1 MKALPSPDDVIAFWR
16 EAGSEKWFAKND
28 DFDASIRLR
37 FVELL
42 EAAQRGDLSHWEEE
56 PDGALA
62 LAIVL
67 DQFPR
72 NLFRATPRAYA
83 ADAQAR
89 GVTSRAL
96 ARGFHRRCDQEL
108 VAFLYMPLV
117 HSEDLADQERAV
129 TLFEEL
135 GLADNLRSAREHRD
149 IIARF
154 GRFPHRN
161 AMLGRSSTQQE
172 QAFLDEGGFAG

>member
-1 MKALPSPDDVIAFWR
+1 MALPTADDVIAFWR
-16 EAGSEKWFAKND
+16 EAGEEKWFAKD
-28 DFDASIRLR
+28 DAFDASIRGR
-37 FVELL
+37 FLELL
-42 EAAQRGDLSHWEEE
+42 DAAQRGDLSHWEDT
-56 PDGALA
+56 PNG
-62 LAIVL
+62 VL
-67 DQFPR
+67 DQFSR

-96 ARGFHRRCDQEL
+96 ARGFERRCDQEL
-108 VAFLYMPLV
+108 VTFLYMPLV

-129 TLFEEL
+129 SLFDAL
-135 GLADNLRSAREHRD
+135 GLPENLRSAREHRD

-161 AMLGRSSTQQE
+161 EVLGRETTPQE
-172 QAFLDEGGFAG
+172 RIFLEEGGFSG

>member
-1 MKALPSPDDVIAFWR
+1 MPLPSFDDVIAFWR
-16 EAGSEKWFAKND
+16 EAGADKWFAKD
-28 DFDASIRLR
+28 DAFDASIKER
-37 FVELL
+37 FLALL
-42 EAAQRGDLSHWEEE
+42 EAAQRGDLSHWEDT

-62 LAIVL
+62 LVIVL

-96 ARGFHRRCDQEL
+96 ARGFELRCDREL
-108 VAFLYMPLV
+108 VTFLYMPLV

-129 TLFEEL
+129 LLFEAL
-135 GLADNLRSAREHRD
+135 GLPENLRSTREHRD

-161 AMLGRSSTQQE
+161 EMLGRETTPQE
-172 QAFLDEGGFAG
+172 RIFLEEGGFSG

>member
-16 EAGSEKWFAKND
+16 GAGSDKWFAKD
-28 DFDASIRLR
+28 DEFDASIRAHFL
-37 FVELL
+37 ELVD
-42 EAAQRGDLSHWEEE
+42 AARRGDLSHWEEE
-56 PDGALA
+56 PDGVLA

-72 NLFRATPRAYA
+72 NLFRGTPRAYA
-83 ADAQAR
+83 TDAQAR

-96 ARGFHRRCDQEL
+96 ARGFERRCDQEL
-108 VAFLYMPLV
+108 VTFLYMPLS

-129 TLFEEL
+129 VLFEAL
-135 GLADNLRSAREHRD
+135 GIPKNLHSAREHRD

-161 AMLGRSSTQQE
+161 AVLGRGTTQQE
-172 QAFLDEGGFAG
+172 QIFLEEGGFAG

>member
-1 MKALPSPDDVIAFWR
+1 MDLPAADDVIAFWR
-16 EAGSEKWFAKND
+16 EAGSEKWFTKD
-28 DFDASIRLR
+28 DGFDASIRER
-37 FVELL
+37 FLELL
-42 EAAQRGDLSHWEEE
+42 GAAQRGELAAWEET

-72 NLFRATPRAYA
+72 NLFRGTHLAYA

-96 ARGFHRRCDQEL
+96 ARGFHHQCDREL
-108 VAFLYMPLV
+108 AIFLYMPLV
-117 HSEDLADQERAV
+117 HSEDLVDQEQAV
-129 TLFEEL
+129 ALFET
-135 GLADNLRSAREHRD
+135 LALDENLRSAREHRD
-149 IIARF
+149 IVARF

-161 AMLGRSSTQQE
+161 LILGRRTTPAE
-172 QAFLDEGGFAG
+172 QAFLDEGGFSG

>member
-1 MKALPSPDDVIAFWR
+1 MLLPTADDVIAFWR
-16 EAGSEKWFAKND
+16 EAGADKWFARD
-28 DFDASIRLR
+28 DAFDASIKER
-37 FVELL
+37 FLALL
-42 EAAQRGDLSHWEEE
+42 EAARRGDLSHWEDT

-62 LAIVL
+62 LVIVL

-83 ADAQAR
+83 ADTQAR
-89 GVTSRAL
+89 SVTSRAL
-96 ARGFHRRCDQEL
+96 ARGFDRTCDREL
-108 VAFLYMPLV
+108 VTFLYMPLA

-129 TLFEEL
+129 FLFEAL
-135 GLADNLRSAREHRD
+135 GLPDYLRSAREHRD

-161 AMLGRSSTQQE
+161 EMLGRETTPQE
-172 QAFLDEGGFAG
+172 RIFLDEGGFSG

>member
-1 MKALPSPDDVIAFWR
+1 MLLPTTDDVIAFWR
-16 EAGSEKWFAKND
+16 EAGADKWFVKD
-28 DFDASIRLR
+28 DAFDAAIRER
-37 FVELL
+37 FLSLL
-42 EAAQRGDLSHWEEE
+42 EAARRGDLAGWEET

-62 LAIVL
+62 LVIVL

-72 NLFRATPRAYA
+72 NLFRGTPLAYA

-96 ARGFHRRCDQEL
+96 ARGFDRACDKEL
-108 VAFLYMPLV
+108 VIFLYMPLV

-129 TLFEEL
+129 SFFETL
-135 GLADNLRSAREHRD
+135 GLPDNLRSAREHRD

-161 AMLGRSSTQQE
+161 GVLGRETTAQE
-172 QAFLDEGGFAG
+172 RLFLEDGGFSG

>member
-1 MKALPSPDDVIAFWR
+1 MPLPSPDDVIAFWR
-16 EAGSEKWFAKND
+16 EAGSDKWFAKD
-28 DFDASIRLR
+28 DAFDASIRAR
-37 FVELL
+37 FLELL
-42 EAAQRGDLSHWEEE
+42 DAAQRGELSHWEEE

-72 NLFRATPRAYA
+72 NLFRGTPRAYA

-96 ARGFHRRCDQEL
+96 ARGFERRCDQEL
-108 VAFLYMPLV
+108 VAFLYMPLS
-117 HSEDLADQERAV
+117 HAEDLADQERAV
-129 TLFEEL
+129 FLFEAL
-135 GLADNLRSAREHRD
+135 GLPENLRAAREHRD

-161 AMLGRSSTQQE
+161 AVLGRGTTPQE
-172 QAFLDEGGFAG
+172 RIFLDEGGFSG

>member
-1 MKALPSPDDVIAFWR
+1 M
-16 EAGSEKWFAKND
+16 
-28 DFDASIRLR
+28 
-37 FVELL
+37 
-42 EAAQRGDLSHWEEE
+42 
-56 PDGALA
+56 
-62 LAIVL
+62 IVL

-72 NLFRATPRAYA
+72 NLFRGTPRAYA

-96 ARGFHRRCDQEL
+96 ARGFGRRCDQEL
-108 VAFLYMPLV
+108 VTFLYMPLV

-129 TLFEEL
+129 SLFEAL
-135 GLADNLRSAREHRD
+135 GLPENLRSAREHRD

-161 AMLGRSSTQQE
+161 EMLGRETTPQE
-172 QAFLDEGGFAG
+172 RIFLEEGGFSG

>member
-1 MKALPSPDDVIAFWR
+1 MELPTADDVLAFWR
-16 EAGSEKWFAKND
+16 EAGSEKWFAKD
-28 DFDASIRLR
+28 DNFDASIRTR
-37 FVELL
+37 FLELL
-42 EAAQRGDLSHWEEE
+42 DAARRGELAHWEET
-56 PDGALA
+56 PNGALA

-72 NLFRATPRAYA
+72 NLFRGTRLAYA

-89 GVTSRAL
+89 GVTTRAL
-96 ARGFHRRCDQEL
+96 ARGLHHRCDQEL
-108 VAFLYMPLV
+108 VTFLYMPLV

-129 TLFEEL
+129 ALFEIL
-135 GLADNLRSAREHRD
+135 GLEENLRSARDHRD

-161 AMLGRSSTQQE
+161 LILGRTTTVQE
-172 QAFLDEGGFAG
+172 QAYLDEGGFSG

>member
-1 MKALPSPDDVIAFWR
+1 MPLPNAADVIAFWR
-16 EAGSEKWFAKND
+16 EAGSEKWFAKD
-28 DFDASIRLR
+28 DEFDASIRSR
-37 FVELL
+37 FLELL
-42 EAAQRGDLSHWEEE
+42 EAARHGDLSHWEEE

-72 NLFRATPRAYA
+72 NLFRGTPRAYA
-83 ADAQAR
+83 FDAQAR

-96 ARGFHRRCDQEL
+96 ARGFQQRCDQEL

-117 HSEDLADQERAV
+117 HSEDLADQEQAV
-129 TLFEEL
+129 TLFEAL
-135 GLADNLRSAREHRD
+135 GVPENLRSAREHRD
-149 IIARF
+149 IIALF

-161 AMLGRSSTQQE
+161 AVLGRETTPQE
-172 QAFLDEGGFAG
+172 QSFLEEGGFSG